1 MLLHGGLPHSDA
13 YIFFPTDKSRGDYD
27 ILRVL
32 PVTVPEWFLNFHRN
46 NNELGK
52 KKNNNN
58 ELGFLYGQIPS
69 LTLRES
75 AW

>member
-13 YIFFPTDKSRGDYD
+13 YIFFPTDKSRGNYD

-46 NNELGK
+46 NH
-52 KKNNNN
+52 

-69 LTLRES
+69 LTLREL
-75 AW
+75 AWLA